1 MTQGP
6 PTTVLSADELHAS
19 LGDPLME
26 VMNFLNEVT
35 SRYPQAISFGPGR
48 PYEGLFEVERI
59 GDYLDAYT
67 RHLSEELGRTPDEV
81 RTMLFQYGRT
91 NGQIHDLVA
100 RVLRNDEGIE
110 ADPDS
115 LVVTVGCQE
124 GMFITLR
131 ALFTGPSD
139 VLLVSSPSYVGITG
153 AARLLDIETVH
164 VPEGEN
170 GADLELLRRTV
181 AELRAAGKRPRAFYL
196 VPDFS
201 NPTGTCLPLP
211 ARRRLL
217 DLAEEEDLLLLEDNP
232 YGFFTRT
239 GTGLPTLKALDSRR
253 RVIYLGSFA
262 KTCFPGARVGY
273 VVADQ
278 RVQAADGSHG
288 LLADELSKIKGMVTV
303 NTPAISQAVIGGMLL
318 SHDFRLREANKPA
331 ADFYRNN
338 LTVLLDRLDRLLPP
352 GRREAAG
359 IHWNSPEGGFFL
371 TLTLPVPADNAL
383 LEESAREHGVIW
395 TPMSYFYPDRG
406 GGGRHQM
413 RLSLSCLTPEQVAE
427 GARRLV
433 DLLERSC
440 L

>member
-1 MTQGP
+1 MSEAP
-6 PTTVLSADELHAS
+6 PTTVLSAQGLHGS

-35 SRYPQAISFGPGR
+35 SRYPEAISFGPGR

-59 GDYLDAYT
+59 GDYLDAYQ
-67 RHLSEELGRTPDEV
+67 RYLIEDQGRSPDEV
-81 RTMLFQYGRT
+81 RTLLFQYGRT
-91 NGQIHDLVA
+91 NGQIHELVA
-100 RVLRNDEGIE
+100 RALHNDEGIT
-110 ADPDS
+110 ADPAS

-124 GMFITLR
+124 GMFLVLR
-131 ALFTGPSD
+131 ALFGDPSD
-139 VLLVSSPSYVGITG
+139 VLLVSSPCYVGITG

-164 VPEGEN
+164 VPEGEQ
-170 GADLELLRRTV
+170 GCDPDVLRRTV
-181 AELRAAGKRPRAFYL
+181 AELRAAGKRPRAFYV

-201 NPTGTCLPLP
+201 NPTGTCLPVP

-217 DLAEEEDLLLLEDNP
+217 ELAEEEDLLLLEDNP

-239 GTGLPTLKALDSRR
+239 GSGLPTLKALDDRQ

-278 RVQAADGSHG
+278 QVEAADGSRT

-303 NTPAISQAVIGGMLL
+303 NTPALSQAVIGGMLL
-318 SHDFRLREANKPA
+318 THDFRLREANKPA
-331 ADFYRNN
+331 ADFYQGN
-338 LTVLLDRLDRLLPP
+338 LQVLLDHLDRLLPED
-352 GRREAAG
+352 RREAAG
-359 IHWNSPEGGFFL
+359 ISWNSPAGGFFL

-395 TPMSYFYPDRG
+395 TPMSYFYPEGD
-406 GGGRHQM
+406 GGRHQL
-413 RLSLSCLTPEQVAE
+413 RLSLSYLTPDQVAE

-433 DLLERSC
+433 GLLERSC
-440 L
+440 G